1 MSDPI
6 PLQTPAG
13 FATAFALGLDDGS
26 GNLALVS
33 DARPVAVQTMSAPAP
48 APPEGQASA
57 NLLAGPFTPLL
68 GAAIYFSL
76 SGDWT
81 GRVSIRRS
89 VDGGATLHPL
99 TLAGGAWGVFHGNAC
114 EPIWEE
120 SEEGAT
126 LWLDCTVTSGTLAYR
141 LSQ

>member
-33 DARPVAVQTMSAPAP
+33 DTRPLPVQTTPPAAPA
-48 APPEGQASA
+48 ALEGQASSDI
-57 NLLAGPFTPLL
+57 LAGPFAPSALST
-68 GAAIYFSL
+68 IYCNL

-81 GRVSIRRS
+81 GSVTVRRS
-89 VDGGATLHPL
+89 TDAGSTLHPL
-99 TLAGGAWGVFHGNAC
+99 TLAGGAWGIFTANAC
-114 EPIWEE
+114 EPVWEE
-120 SEEGAT
+120 SEAGAT
-126 LWLDCTVTSGTLAYR
+126 LWLDCKIASGTLSYR

>member
-33 DARPVAVQTMSAPAP
+33 DTRPLPVQATPPAAPA
-48 APPEGQASA
+48 ALEGQATGDI
-57 NLLAGPFTPLL
+57 LAGPFAPSALS
-68 GAAIYFSL
+68 AIYCNL

-81 GRVSIRRS
+81 GSVTVKRS
-89 VDGGATLHPL
+89 TDAGSTLHPL
-99 TLAGGAWGVFHGNAC
+99 TLAGSMWGIFTANAC
-114 EPIWEE
+114 EPVWEE
-120 SEEGAT
+120 SEAGAT
-126 LWLDCTVTSGTLAYR
+126 LWLDCKVATGTLAYR